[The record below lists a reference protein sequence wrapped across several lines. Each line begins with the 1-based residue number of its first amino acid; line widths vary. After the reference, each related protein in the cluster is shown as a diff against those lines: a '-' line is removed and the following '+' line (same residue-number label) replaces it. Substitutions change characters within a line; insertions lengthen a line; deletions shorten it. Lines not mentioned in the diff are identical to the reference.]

1 MSTVESPHVLMLGWH
16 AAAYAALIDHHA
28 RVLAVIDTKHLGRA
42 RGHDPSGTFMVVPD
56 TGDVEQV
63 LAGLARARIP
73 LDGFDTVCTITEYP
87 MVAAALLAQHCK
99 AAGMP
104 VATAIALRDKFVQK
118 RLIRDAGLP
127 VADARVVNF
136 LSELVDDQ
144 TAYPVVVKPINGAAS
159 RDTHLV
165 PHREALEQLAADEDR
180 PPRGPWLVEEFI
192 RGEELH
198 IDGVVRY
205 GTIQMFA
212 VSRYIQ
218 NLIDIKSGGLVGS
231 VVIAPDESPDLYRRS
246 EDLLSAALQAL
257 GHTDGIFHT
266 EVFVTDNGLVFSE
279 CGGRLGGGMIRET
292 VLRHSGV
299 HLSDEWARA
308 ALALP
313 PGRPLEPSA
322 AHCGFVQLPV
332 PVGVARHVPDQTE
345 ILAQPGCLEAV
356 LKLTAGS
363 PTPDLSVSVNTWA
376 GRAVVGGASEE
387 QVRAR
392 LLALATWFSDSV
404 VVQ

>member
-1 MSTVESPHVLMLGWH
+1 MPTVESPHVLMIGWNTE
-16 AAAYAALIDHHA
+16 AYAALNDHQA

-42 RGHDPSGTFMVVPD
+42 RRHDPSGNFVAVPG
-56 TGDVEQV
+56 TGDAEQV

-73 LDGFDTVCTITEYP
+73 LDGFDTVCTISEFP

-159 RDTHLV
+159 KNTHLV
-165 PHREALEQLAADEDR
+165 PHREALEQLAAGEEWS
-180 PPRGPWLVEEFI
+180 PRGPWLVEEFI
-192 RGEELH
+192 RGSELH

-231 VVIAPDESPDLYRRS
+231 VVIDQDKSPDLYRRS

-257 GHTDGIFHT
+257 GHTDGIFHA
-266 EVFVTDNGLVFSE
+266 EVFVTDDGLVFSE
-279 CGGRLGGGMIRET
+279 VGGRLGGGMIRET
-292 VLRHSGV
+292 VLLQSGV

-313 PGRPLEPSA
+313 PRGPVEPGA
-322 AHCGFVQLPV
+322 AHCGFIQLPA
-332 PVGVARHVPDQTE
+332 PVGVARHVPDRTE
-345 ILAQPGCLEAV
+345 ILAQPGCLEVV
-356 LKLTAGS
+356 LKLTPGS
-363 PTPDLSVSVNTWA
+363 PTPDLSESVNAWV

-387 QVRAR
+387 QVQAR
-392 LLALATWFSDSV
+392 LLALATWFSDSL